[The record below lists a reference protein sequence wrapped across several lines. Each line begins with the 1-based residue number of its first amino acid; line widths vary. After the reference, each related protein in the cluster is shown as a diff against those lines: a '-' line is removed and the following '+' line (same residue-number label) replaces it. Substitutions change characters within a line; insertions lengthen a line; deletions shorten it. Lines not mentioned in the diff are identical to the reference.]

1 MLVTKRT
8 FNSPNVESF
17 FGQRRKPYHLFSTL
31 WEVGEF
37 GVYLVYTFG
46 VSMRT
51 FTKQTQCHL
60 ADGVKDGGEDLVR
73 VKLLDIS
80 FYKLECVML

>member
-1 MLVTKRT
+1 MLI
-8 FNSPNVESF
+8 
-17 FGQRRKPYHLFSTL
+17 QL
-31 WEVGEF
+31 
-37 GVYLVYTFG
+37 YTFG

-80 FYKLECVML
+80 FYKLCNALNCYTDVDLCTNLFVNSKYSIFK

>member
-1 MLVTKRT
+1 MVRGENHIIFSRHCGKWENLVLI
-8 FNSPNVESF
+8 
-17 FGQRRKPYHLFSTL
+17 QL
-31 WEVGEF
+31 
-37 GVYLVYTFG
+37 YTFG

>member
-1 MLVTKRT
+1 MLI
-8 FNSPNVESF
+8 
-17 FGQRRKPYHLFSTL
+17 QL
-31 WEVGEF
+31 
-37 GVYLVYTFG
+37 YTFG

-60 ADGVKDGGEDLVR
+60 ADDVKDGGEDLVR